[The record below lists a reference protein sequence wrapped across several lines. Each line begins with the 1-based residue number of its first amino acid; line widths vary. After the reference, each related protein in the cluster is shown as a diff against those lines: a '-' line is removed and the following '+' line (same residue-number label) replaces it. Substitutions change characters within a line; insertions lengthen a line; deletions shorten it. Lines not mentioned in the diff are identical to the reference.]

1 MAERF
6 KAAVLKTVDVRAS
19 VGSNPTF
26 SVFSWRD
33 GREAEGA
40 SLLRKYT
47 GNGIGGSNPPLSV
60 FLSRVP
66 IAQLDRVSDCGSE
79 GRRFKSSWA
88 YFFSQTPPCD
98 NHKQSPDKQVS
109 RSGVI
114 LPTSAGNLS
123 FFQDCQAYTG
133 SPQYLDTCF
142 LGSFLSLYNRVGL
155 FK

>member
-1 MAERF
+1 MKGIGEVAERF

-88 YFFSQTPPCD
+88 YFF
-98 NHKQSPDKQVS
+98 HKPHPMIIINKAQIN
-109 RSGVI
+109 R
-114 LPTSAGNLS
+114 
-123 FFQDCQAYTG
+123 
-133 SPQYLDTCF
+133 YLDQM
-142 LGSFLSLYNRVGL
+142 
-155 FK
+155 

>member
-26 SVFSWRD
+26 SVLSWRD

-60 FLSRVP
+60 FLFSVP
-66 IAQLDRVSDCGSE
+66 IAQLDRVSDRGSE
-79 GRRFKSSWA
+79 GRRFESSWA
-88 YFFSQTPPCD
+88 YIIAHTKGISVRYVPA
-98 NHKQSPDKQVS
+98 DK
-109 RSGVI
+109 
-114 LPTSAGNLS
+114 
-123 FFQDCQAYTG
+123 
-133 SPQYLDTCF
+133 
-142 LGSFLSLYNRVGL
+142 
-155 FK
+155 